1 MLRIKSGA
9 RGIAQVDDYLPRF
22 LKAMNSVPSIEKKKN
37 KMCIAKMIH

>member
-9 RGIAQVDDYLPRF
+9 RGTAQVDDYLPSI
-22 LKAMNSVPSIEKKKN
+22 LKALNSVPSIEKKN